1 VLHAIVEGE
10 PGIFPDPVARVMR
23 TIGGWFGRRRG
34 SDTDARRDADDADAG
49 GTDASRRGVDGTG
62 AGRVADDDAPA

>member
-23 TIGGWFGRRRG
+23 AIGGWFGRRRG
-34 SDTDARRDADDADAG
+34 PDNDARRDADDADAG
-49 GTDASRRGVDGTG
+49 GTDAGHRDVDGTD
-62 AGRVADDDAPA
+62 AGRVADDDSPA